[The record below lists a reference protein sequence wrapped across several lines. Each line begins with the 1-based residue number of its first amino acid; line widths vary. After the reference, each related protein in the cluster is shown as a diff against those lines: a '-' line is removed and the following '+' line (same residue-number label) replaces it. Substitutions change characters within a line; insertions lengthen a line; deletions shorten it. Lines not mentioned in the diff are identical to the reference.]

1 MKAVCV
7 RCGAWK
13 PRAMAACG
21 DCAYRPEG
29 SERPLS
35 YLLSSHHLGEA
46 EMSRAAV
53 RIRAG
58 EEVAPPDHLLEIA
71 RVDLTAT
78 EGLLDEEDSDKG
90 LTREEKFLL
99 ILSDLLLT
107 PLIGLVAW
115 WGWRAE
121 RPLASKQA
129 LQLTVPVA
137 LLLGAGWA
145 AVVLF

>member
-29 SERPLS
+29 TERPLS
-35 YLLSSHHLGEA
+35 YLLSSHHLSEA
-46 EMSRAAV
+46 EMSRAAT

-58 EEVAPPDHLLEIA
+58 EEVSPPGPLLEIA
-71 RVDLTAT
+71 RLELTAT
-78 EGLLDEEDSDKG
+78 EGTVDEDEGDEG

-99 ILSDLLLT
+99 FLGDLFLT
-107 PLIGLVAW
+107 PLIGVVAW
-115 WGWRAE
+115 WGWREE
-121 RPLASKQA
+121 RPVASRQA
-129 LQLTVPVA
+129 LGITVPVVFFMGA
-137 LLLGAGWA
+137 LWA

>member
-29 SERPLS
+29 AERPTS
-35 YLLSSHHLGEA
+35 YLLSSHHLSEA

-58 EEVAPPDHLLEIA
+58 EEVTPPNQLLEIA
-71 RVDLTAT
+71 RLELTAT
-78 EGLLDEEDSDKG
+78 EGTVDEDDSEEG

-99 ILSDLLLT
+99 FLGDLFLT
-107 PLIGLVAW
+107 PLIGAVAW
-115 WGWRAE
+115 WGWREE
-121 RPLASKQA
+121 RPLASRQA
-129 LQLTVPVA
+129 LRITVPVA
-137 LLLGAGWA
+137 LLMGALWA
-145 AVVLF
+145 TVVLF

>member
-29 SERPLS
+29 AERPLS
-35 YLLSSHHLGEA
+35 YLLSSHHLSDA
-46 EMSRAAV
+46 EMSRAAA

-58 EEVAPPDHLLEIA
+58 EEVSPPSQLLEIA
-71 RVDLTAT
+71 RLELTAT
-78 EGLLDEEDSDKG
+78 EGTADEDDTDEG

-99 ILSDLLLT
+99 FLGDLFLT

-115 WGWRAE
+115 WGWREE
-121 RPLASKQA
+121 RPVASRQA
-129 LQLTVPVA
+129 AWITVPVA
-137 LLLGAGWA
+137 LMLGAGWA
-145 AVVLF
+145 AAVLF